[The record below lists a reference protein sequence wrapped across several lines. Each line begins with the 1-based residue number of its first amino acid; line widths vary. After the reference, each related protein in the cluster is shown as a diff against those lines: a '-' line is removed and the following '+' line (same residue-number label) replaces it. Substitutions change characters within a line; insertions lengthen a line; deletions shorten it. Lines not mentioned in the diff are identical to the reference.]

1 MITITHRQL
10 ISLLAG
16 AGLLAGCASTTT
28 PSFAPGNPGDP
39 QVRFPRKVP
48 RNLLVHDQTTLAIQA
63 ELSQTER
70 DARSA
75 ESMQHNNM
83 PGMQHGDM
91 KMEDHKN
98 TSSATNVEQEKK
110 AVAEEMKKTS
120 KEMEQTSEAMKK
132 AEQTTAQNF
141 YYTCRM
147 HPQIHAD
154 KPGKCPICGMT
165 LIKKEGAPPK

>member
-1 MITITHRQL
+1 MIMITHRRL
-10 ISLLAG
+10 ISLVAG
-16 AGLLAGCASTTT
+16 AGLLAGCASTNP
-28 PSFAPGNPGDP
+28 PSFAPGDAGDP
-39 QVRFPRKVP
+39 QVRVPRKAP
-48 RNLLVHDQTTLAIQA
+48 RNLLVHDETTLAIQA

-70 DARSA
+70 DTKSS

-91 KMEDHKN
+91 KMENHKETPN
-98 TSSATNVEQEKK
+98 PTNVEQEKK
-110 AVAEEMKKTS
+110 AIAEEMKKTS
-120 KEMEQTSEAMKK
+120 DEMKRTSETMKK
-132 AEQTTAQNF
+132 AEQTSPQNF

-147 HPQIHAD
+147 HPQVHAD